1 MKLRGSSR
9 FNVFLLFP
17 LHPCVGRKEQGGHC
31 VTLCGIFCQQTLVN
45 KVWMSHFFVILV
57 SSDYCVEM
65 TDQTRSDSTIICK
78 SLPPFLSCF
87 HPFTWLCSGSIVLQN
102 IHVVPAKVFRRAM
115 CASSSAPEPRE
126 WFSKTWSPCKKQE
139 DVALLEASGVRKFK
153 ARSRVI
159 HSDIVI
165 LDLSEDAD
173 LWRRPSQTWQVKAAV
188 VML

>member
-57 SSDYCVEM
+57 SSNYCVEM

-102 IHVVPAKVFRRAM
+102 IHVVIHIPRSI
-115 CASSSAPEPRE
+115 ASLLWLRCLLTRWNPTLSVESETTAFLPRSSAVL
-126 WFSKTWSPCKKQE
+126 C
-139 DVALLEASGVRKFK
+139 VRVRAHLNRVNDSAKPGAH
-153 ARSRVI
+153 ARSRRTW
-159 HSDIVI
+159 
-165 LDLSEDAD
+165 LC
-173 LWRRPSQTWQVKAAV
+173 WRLLGFVNSKPGAE
-188 VML
+188 